1 MKKITMLM
9 SAVGLAAAFGANV
22 AHASD
27 GSVFFQGAVIASTC
41 KISNVLANGNVT
53 VMLPNVG
60 TAQLSA
66 AGKTAGRTPF
76 SFQLTGCSTAAY
88 APTQVAV
95 AFEPGPAVNLAT
107 GRLKPTGTANPAAN
121 VEIGLLNDTY
131 QPIKVGAAFEDQS
144 SQVVKIV
151 DGGATLQYAAEYVA
165 TGVATAGDASTY
177 VTYSLVYP

>member
-9 SAVGLAAAFGANV
+9 SAVGLVAAFGANV

-27 GSVFFQGAVIASTC
+27 GSVLFQGAVIASTC
-41 KISNVLANGNVT
+41 KISNVAANGNVT
-53 VMLPNVG
+53 VMLPTVG
-60 TAQLSA
+60 AGQLSA
-66 AGKTAGRTPF
+66 AGMSAGRTPF
-76 SFQLTGCSTAAY
+76 SFRLTGCSTAAH

-95 AFEPGPAVNLAT
+95 SFEPGPAVNLAT
-107 GRLKPTGTANPAAN
+107 GRLKPIDTPNPATN

-131 QPIKVGAAFEDQS
+131 QPIKVGAAFADQN
-144 SQVVKIV
+144 SQAVTIV

-165 TGVATAGDASTY
+165 TGAATAGDASTY